1 MGKTRRTIAN
11 IAVFPFCNQILDM
24 YKFLQKHC
32 YLQSLRAFAAR
43 RAETFECVW
52 LLRSLIERS
61 LIARA
66 RIITTLRQ
74 TYTKQTAGLIG
85 EITNLT

>member
-1 MGKTRRTIAN
+1 MGKTDHARAD

-32 YLQSLRAFAAR
+32 YLHSLSAFAAR
-43 RAETFECVW
+43 RAETFERVW
-52 LLRSLIERS
+52 LLCSLIERS
-61 LIARA
+61 PIARA
-66 RIITTLRQ
+66 RIITVAWQ
-74 TYTKQTAGLIG
+74 TYAKQTAGLIG

>member
-1 MGKTRRTIAN
+1 MGKTGHTIAN

-32 YLQSLRAFAAR
+32 YLQPLIVFAAR
-43 RAETFECVW
+43 RAETFERVW
-52 LLRSLIERS
+52 LLCSLIERS
-61 LIARA
+61 PIVRT

-74 TYTKQTAGLIG
+74 TYAKQTAGLIG

>member
-1 MGKTRRTIAN
+1 MGKTRHTIAN

-32 YLQSLRAFAAR
+32 YLQSLIVFAAR
-43 RAETFECVW
+43 RAETFERVW

-61 LIARA
+61 PIARA
-66 RIITTLRQ
+66 RIITVAWQ
-74 TYTKQTAGLIG
+74 TYAKQIVDLIG